1 MPRSTVTTKENDVVM
16 ILLCQVAQEEIH
28 TNSITVWHDQET
40 TLPCSR
46 LDSSI
51 DITIFPDVM
60 ARDRWTNTLWT
71 PAELGVVDP
80 SKARFILEHQ
90 AHFPT
95 GSTAIVDIF
104 SNSHTFSL
112 IFLRTL

>member
-1 MPRSTVTTKENDVVM
+1 M